1 LSAIL
6 VVDHVMVRSPLRP
19 DLRVL
24 DVGTG
29 TGAVDVGAAPLVPGG
44 GIALSDVATE
54 ARPLSTERVSDA
66 LSFAGRLVA
75 LFVLRHDR
83 FKGWISFQGPP
94 AGIHAQKLRRDPSIE
109 N

>member
-1 LSAIL
+1 
-6 VVDHVMVRSPLRP
+6 MVRSPLRP

-83 FKGWISFQGPP
+83 FKGWISFRGPP